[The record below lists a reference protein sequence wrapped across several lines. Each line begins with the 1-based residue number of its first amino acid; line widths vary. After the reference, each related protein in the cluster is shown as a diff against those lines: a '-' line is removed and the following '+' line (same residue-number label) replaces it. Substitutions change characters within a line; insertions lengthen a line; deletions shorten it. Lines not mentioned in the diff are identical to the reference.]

1 MLFCVPWK
9 RRSSKKSPKRRQPQA
24 GQVLV
29 GADQDYETWR
39 QLYEAAKLRKG
50 VTSPPR
56 RDTLTISLFL
66 DTHCPAPSTGTTLD
80 TFLDKYCLTEEYNLA
95 TEEVPATAA
104 PNLSN
109 NNNNNSSNSRDSFEE
124 TVSWQYFDISD
135 SSSSSTSSSSSE
147 DPTYESFS
155 LSSET
160 SDLSFRPA
168 TPNCSTLKSSF
179 FSTFKHK
186 TAL

>member
-9 RRSSKKSPKRRQPQA
+9 RRSSKKSPKSRQPQA
-24 GQVLV
+24 GQVLL

-39 QLYEAAKLRKG
+39 QLYEAAKRRKG
-50 VTSPPR
+50 VTSAPR

-66 DTHCPAPSTGTTLD
+66 DTHCPASSTASTLD

-109 NNNNNSSNSRDSFEE
+109 NNNSSNSRESFEE

-135 SSSSSTSSSSSE
+135 SSSSTSSSSSE

>member
-9 RRSSKKSPKRRQPQA
+9 RRSSKKSPKSRQPLA
-24 GQVLV
+24 GQVLL

-39 QLYEAAKLRKG
+39 QLFEAAKRRKG
-50 VTSPPR
+50 VTSAPR

-66 DTHCPAPSTGTTLD
+66 DTHCPASSTASTLD

-109 NNNNNSSNSRDSFEE
+109 NNNSCSSNSRESFEE

-135 SSSSSTSSSSSE
+135 SSSSTSSSSSE

>member
-1 MLFCVPWK
+1 MLSCVPWK
-9 RRSSKKSPKRRQPQA
+9 RRSSKKSSKSRQPQA
-24 GQVLV
+24 GQVLL

-39 QLYEAAKLRKG
+39 QLFEAAKRRKG
-50 VTSPPR
+50 VTSAPR

-66 DTHCPAPSTGTTLD
+66 DTHCPASSTASTLD

-109 NNNNNSSNSRDSFEE
+109 NNSNNSRESFEE

-135 SSSSSTSSSSSE
+135 SASSTSSSSE

>member
-24 GQVLV
+24 GQVLL

-66 DTHCPAPSTGTTLD
+66 DTHCPAPSSGTTLD
-80 TFLDKYCLTEEYNLA
+80 TFLDKYSLTEEYNLA

-109 NNNNNSSNSRDSFEE
+109 NNNSRDLFEE

-135 SSSSSTSSSSSE
+135 SSSSTG

-160 SDLSFRPA
+160 SDLSFRPV

>member
-24 GQVLV
+24 GQVLL

-66 DTHCPAPSTGTTLD
+66 DTHCPAPSSGTTLD
-80 TFLDKYCLTEEYNLA
+80 TFLDKYSLTEEYNLA

-104 PNLSN
+104 PNLS
-109 NNNNNSSNSRDSFEE
+109 NNNNSSNSRDSFEE

-135 SSSSSTSSSSSE
+135 SSSSTSSSE

>member
-9 RRSSKKSPKRRQPQA
+9 RRSSKKSSKRRQTQA
-24 GQVLV
+24 GEMLL

-50 VTSPPR
+50 VTSAPR

-66 DTHCPAPSTGTTLD
+66 DTHCPAPSPATTLD

-104 PNLSN
+104 PNLSSN
-109 NNNNNSSNSRDSFEE
+109 NNNNSRDSFEE

-135 SSSSSTSSSSSE
+135 SSSSTSSSSSE

-186 TAL
+186 TTL

>member
-9 RRSSKKSPKRRQPQA
+9 RRSSKKSSKSRQPQA
-24 GQVLV
+24 GQVLL

-39 QLYEAAKLRKG
+39 QLFEAAKRRKG
-50 VTSPPR
+50 VTSAPR

-66 DTHCPAPSTGTTLD
+66 DTHCPASSTASTLD

-109 NNNNNSSNSRDSFEE
+109 NNNSSNSRESFEE

-135 SSSSSTSSSSSE
+135 SSSSTSSSSE

>member
-24 GQVLV
+24 GEVLL

-50 VTSPPR
+50 VTSAPR

-66 DTHCPAPSTGTTLD
+66 DTHCPAPSSGTTLD
-80 TFLDKYCLTEEYNLA
+80 TFLDKYSLTEEYNLA

-109 NNNNNSSNSRDSFEE
+109 NNNNSRDSFEE

-135 SSSSSTSSSSSE
+135 SSSSTSSSSSE

-179 FSTFKHK
+179 FSTFKHR

>member
-9 RRSSKKSPKRRQPQA
+9 RRSSKKSSKSRQPQA
-24 GQVLV
+24 GQVLL

-39 QLYEAAKLRKG
+39 QLFEAAKRRKG
-50 VTSPPR
+50 VTSAPR

-66 DTHCPAPSTGTTLD
+66 DTHCPASSTATTLD

-109 NNNNNSSNSRDSFEE
+109 NNNSSNSRESFEE

-135 SSSSSTSSSSSE
+135 SSSSTSSSSSE

>member
-9 RRSSKKSPKRRQPQA
+9 RRSSKKSSKSRQPQA
-24 GQVLV
+24 GQVLL

-50 VTSPPR
+50 VTSAPR

-66 DTHCPAPSTGTTLD
+66 DTHCPASSTASTLD

-109 NNNNNSSNSRDSFEE
+109 NNNSSNSRESFEE

-135 SSSSSTSSSSSE
+135 SSSSKSSSSSE

>member
-9 RRSSKKSPKRRQPQA
+9 RRSSKKSSKLRQQPQA
-24 GQVLV
+24 GQVLL

-66 DTHCPAPSTGTTLD
+66 DTHCPAPSSATTLD

-104 PNLSN
+104 PNLSSSN
-109 NNNNNSSNSRDSFEE
+109 NNNRDSFEE

-135 SSSSSTSSSSSE
+135 SSSSTSSSSSE

-160 SDLSFRPA
+160 SDLFFRPA

>member
-24 GQVLV
+24 GEVLL

-50 VTSPPR
+50 VTSAPR
-56 RDTLTISLFL
+56 RDTTTISLFL
-66 DTHCPAPSTGTTLD
+66 DTHCPASSTATTLD

-104 PNLSN
+104 PNLSSSN
-109 NNNNNSSNSRDSFEE
+109 NNNNSRDSFEE

-135 SSSSSTSSSSSE
+135 SSSSTSSSSSE

-160 SDLSFRPA
+160 SDLSFQPA

-179 FSTFKHK
+179 FSTFKHR
-186 TAL
+186 TEL

>member
-9 RRSSKKSPKRRQPQA
+9 KRSSKKSPKSRQSQA
-24 GQVLV
+24 GQVLL

-39 QLYEAAKLRKG
+39 QLFEAAKLRKG
-50 VTSPPR
+50 VTSAPR

-66 DTHCPAPSTGTTLD
+66 DTHCPASSTASTLD

-109 NNNNNSSNSRDSFEE
+109 NNNSCSSRELFEE

-135 SSSSSTSSSSSE
+135 SSSSTSSSSE

>member
-9 RRSSKKSPKRRQPQA
+9 RRSSKKSSKRRQPQA
-24 GQVLV
+24 GQVLL

-66 DTHCPAPSTGTTLD
+66 DTHCPAPSTATTLD
-80 TFLDKYCLTEEYNLA
+80 TFLDKYSLTEEYNLA
-95 TEEVPATAA
+95 TEEVPATSA
-104 PNLSN
+104 PNLS

-135 SSSSSTSSSSSE
+135 SSSSTSSSSSE